1 MALAK
6 VSSETRSGFRLP
18 SPTLTIKSGVPF
30 TLPNKLE
37 LNNYNIAKDIALSS
51 TITKFGLML
60 LNATIIFIFM
70 TYTLAIIIAIHK
82 KKQ

>member
-1 MALAK
+1 
-6 VSSETRSGFRLP
+6 VVFHLP
-18 SPTLTIKSGVPF
+18 
-30 TLPNKLE
+30 LPNKLE